1 MKIMITGGSGYF
13 GTELNKYL
21 TSLGYEVFSYDAG
34 FFRNNFLGPKID
46 LKEKWID
53 ARDIS
58 EFEIEKFDAV
68 VHFAGISNDPV
79 KQLSEDE
86 LHRPSIKYTK
96 NIADMCKKLNKTFIF
111 ASSCSVYGYSEL
123 VVDETSETNPLTP
136 YSQAKNNIEQ
146 ILNKLATPEWKPI
159 LLRFATIFGFS
170 SRMRFD
176 TVINMFCGM
185 TIVNNEISLNSN
197 GRAVRPFLYL
207 PDACK
212 AVEKFLSPSLDFA
225 KLESNNQI
233 IVNVGKTENNY
244 SINQIAEKINIFQD
258 SAKIASHKSIHS
270 RPEVFQD
277 SKIHNGADKR
287 SYSVSF
293 DKFENY
299 VESPNFFTDF
309 FESLNNTIYDLKM
322 VNLKYEDFVDTK
334 FYRLQYLE
342 KFFKDKSHE
351 VNQFL
356 DS

>member
-1 MKIMITGGSGYF
+1 MITGGSGYF

-21 TSLGYEVFSYDAG
+21 THLGYEAISYDVG

-46 LKEKWID
+46 LQEKWID
-53 ARDIS
+53 AQDIS

-79 KQLSEDE
+79 KQMSEDE
-86 LHRPSIKYTK
+86 LHRPSIKYSK
-96 NIADMCKKLNKTFIF
+96 KIADICKKLNKTFIF

-123 VVDETSETNPLTP
+123 IVDENSETNSLTP

-159 LLRFATIFGFS
+159 ILRFATIFGFS

-185 TIVNNEISLNSN
+185 AIVNNEISLNSN
-197 GRAVRPFLYL
+197 GQAIRPFLYL

-212 AVEKFLSPSLDFA
+212 AVEKFLSPSLDFT

-233 IVNVGKTENNY
+233 VVNVGKSDNNY
-244 SINQIAEKINIFQD
+244 SINQIAEKIITFQD
-258 SAKIASHKSIHS
+258 GVKITSHKSIYS
-270 RPEVFQD
+270 SPKVFQD
-277 SKIHNGADKR
+277 SKIRNGADKR

-299 VESPNFFTDF
+299 LKLSNFFTDF
-309 FESLNNTIYDLKM
+309 FESLNKTIYDLK
-322 VNLKYEDFVDTK
+322 VIDLKYEDFIDIK
-334 FYRLQYLE
+334 YYRLQYLE
-342 KFFKDKSHE
+342 KFFKNKSHE
-351 VNQFL
+351 VSQF
-356 DS
+356 